1 MRVSE
6 LKEGMMIRPK
16 QGFYFSVWSAAHY
29 VGDGAYQHLECRRVD
44 RRRRFQSPS
53 DGKFFDSPIVY
64 LGKVA
69 SQDKLKTRSYE
80 ARHEAYVTFAGKKM
94 KVAPEAWRNMEPV
107 YESC

>member
-6 LKEGMMIRPK
+6 LTEGMMVRPK
-16 QGFYFSVWSAAHY
+16 QGFYFSIWSAAHY
-29 VGDGAYQHLECRRVD
+29 VGDGKYQQLECRRANHKHNW
-44 RRRRFQSPS
+44 RRRPAGRL
-53 DGKFFDSPIVY
+53 FDSPVIY

-69 SQDKLKTRSYE
+69 RQDKLHTSSYE

-107 YESC
+107 S

>member
-16 QGFYFSVWSAAHY
+16 QGFCFSIFSAAHY
-29 VGDGAYQHLECRRVD
+29 VGDGTYQQLECRRANYKYGY
-44 RRRRFQSPS
+44 RRRAG
-53 DGKFFDSPIVY
+53 GKLFDSPVIY

-69 SQDKLKTRSYE
+69 RQDKLSASTYE
-80 ARHEAYVTFAGKKM
+80 ARHQAYVTFAGKKM

-107 YESC
+107 DG

>member
-16 QGFYFSVWSAAHY
+16 QGFYFSVWSAAQY
-29 VGDGAYQHLECRRVD
+29 VGDGTYQQLECRRVNHRHRF
-44 RRRRFQSPS
+44 RRLSG
-53 DGKFFDSPIVY
+53 GKLFDSPIIY

-69 SQDKLKTRSYE
+69 RQDKLSASSYE

-107 YESC
+107 SG